1 MKKENKNILL
11 LGGSGL
17 IGNSLAQGLKD
28 EGYNVIIFD
37 LKKPKKISKNIIF
50 IKTDLRNEK
59 IFDKNL
65 KKIFFKFKSIDSVVN
80 CFYIKDKDWGL
91 SFEKLKF
98 NNLKKNL
105 IYQLGIPILT
115 SQKIIK
121 FFLKQK
127 YGNLI
132 LFSSIFGLQSPK
144 FETYKNTKIN
154 CPIEYATSKAGIIS
168 MTKYLAKLFGSKK
181 IRVNCI
187 SPGGISDNQSK
198 LFKNKY
204 KKNCLTKGLLD
215 PQDLVGTVKFLIS
228 KSSKYINGQ
237 NIIIDDGWSL

>member
-1 MKKENKNILL
+1 M
-11 LGGSGL
+11 GGSGL

-121 FFLKQK
+121 FFLK
-127 YGNLI
+127 
-132 LFSSIFGLQSPK
+132 
-144 FETYKNTKIN
+144 
-154 CPIEYATSKAGIIS
+154 
-168 MTKYLAKLFGSKK
+168 AK
-181 IRVNCI
+181 V
-187 SPGGISDNQSK
+187 
-198 LFKNKY
+198 
-204 KKNCLTKGLLD
+204 
-215 PQDLVGTVKFLIS
+215 
-228 KSSKYINGQ
+228 
-237 NIIIDDGWSL
+237 W